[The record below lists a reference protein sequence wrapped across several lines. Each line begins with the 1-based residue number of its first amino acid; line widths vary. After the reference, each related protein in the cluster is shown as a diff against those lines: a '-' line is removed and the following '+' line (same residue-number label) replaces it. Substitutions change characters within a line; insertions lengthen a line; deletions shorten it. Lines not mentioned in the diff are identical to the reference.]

1 MMQQS
6 GIASSCSRPNE
17 RENVLRY
24 FRREARTQ
32 RTRRLVNDVDSLR
45 DARPEPAESRAVR
58 ETPADPARVR
68 PPRIHKPRARH
79 YRAVR
84 ASAYEGH
91 CIGDRQRPAVHY
103 VRTSRMDQRHHQR
116 LPRPVRPSV
125 GLGGP
130 HFCFRCFFFTFF
142 LLKRKR
148 IESRSY
154 RPQRALRV

>member
-32 RTRRLVNDVDSLR
+32 RTRRLVNDVDSLS

-58 ETPADPARVR
+58 ETLADPARVR

-91 CIGDRQRPAVHY
+91 CTGDRQRPAVHY

-116 LPRPVRPSV
+116 L

-130 HFCFRCFFFTFF
+130 HFCFRCFFLLFFTETKAHRVAI
-142 LLKRKR
+142 L
-148 IESRSY
+148 
-154 RPQRALRV
+154 PAPTAL